1 MHNLH
6 RSTNLVTQMF
16 SIIDILLA
24 IIAHHLFNSSVC
36 QYKFSIKTIIWSSS
50 LLNICPLLPL
60 CQNAI
65 VNMHFHLFNFIKI
78 TRGRYLYN
86 TCSCYLNE
94 FIVVCLKWLYQ
105 KCYTECLFRR
115 FLCVSIWR
123 LNRLF
128 KTIFEAP
135 RMSEQ
140 NSLHNT

>member
-16 SIIDILLA
+16 SIIDILLS

-50 LLNICPLLPL
+50 LLYIRPLLPL

-65 VNMHFHLFNFIKI
+65 VNMHFRLFNFIKI

-94 FIVVCLKWLYQ
+94 FIVVCLKVALS
-105 KCYTECLFRR
+105 KVLISSFS
-115 FLCVSIWR
+115 LCVYMKAKSIV
-123 LNRLF
+123 
-128 KTIFEAP
+128 
-135 RMSEQ
+135 Q
-140 NSLHNT
+140 NNIWSSQNVRTKFLT

>member
-16 SIIDILLA
+16 SIIDILLS

-65 VNMHFHLFNFIKI
+65 MNMHFHLFNFIKI

-94 FIVVCLKWLYQ
+94 FIVVCLKVALS
-105 KCYTECLFRR
+105 KVLHRVLISSFS
-115 FLCVSIWR
+115 LCVYLKAKSIV
-123 LNRLF
+123 
-128 KTIFEAP
+128 
-135 RMSEQ
+135 Q
-140 NSLHNT
+140 NNIWSSQNVRTKFLT